1 MKGVSGSRISE
12 GHTLVILISS
22 ASVRDSD
29 GGRTTER
36 AAPTCCPEWIG
47 NAGFEWVY
55 RFLREPQKLWRRDLL
70 DGPRFLFHAGMEL
83 LRNENPVANP
93 SNGRG

>member
-1 MKGVSGSRISE
+1 MKEVSDNCVSE
-12 GHTLVILISS
+12 DRAFYPYFGCARLRQRLKG
-22 ASVRDSD
+22 ALE
-29 GGRTTER
+29 RT
-36 AAPTCCPEWIG
+36 APTCRPDWIG

-55 RFLREPQKLWRRDLL
+55 RFLREPQKLWLRDLL